1 MPGPLL
7 KPGAEKDIDIPGG
20 GSDRPV
26 LGWGRLAGPLD
37 PFLFLSLP
45 RDFLLFGEWELDSD
59 GWKLAVSLDSGCQ
72 VEGEKC
78 RAVSAVMGRTRVG
91 CLEKGGWG
99 PIFCS
104 RWIGTSFL
112 RIGDSLPL
120 PRPAFLSS
128 LALRHSDTLYKLC
141 VIHQYWAL
149 SSGGHKEGMG
159 PQGSEGSRRVSGGC
173 LALETQLLV
182 LGSYVVPEEFQ
193 GLVHGALSIG
203 SKVSTMLGL

>member
-45 RDFLLFGEWELDSD
+45 RNFLLFGEWELDSD

-99 PIFCS
+99 PHILQPVDKHLFPKDWGFPPFTPSCL
-104 RWIGTSFL
+104 SFL
-112 RIGDSLPL
+112 PS
-120 PRPAFLSS
+120 AQT
-128 LALRHSDTLYKLC
+128 LRHTLQAMCNSPILGP
-141 VIHQYWAL
+141 QL
-149 SSGGHKEGMG
+149 RG
-159 PQGSEGSRRVSGGC
+159 PQGGDGASG
-173 LALETQLLV
+173 V
-182 LGSYVVPEEFQ
+182 
-193 GLVHGALSIG
+193 
-203 SKVSTMLGL
+203 